1 MHLNNTPRFTY
12 STSASSDPILSSSTW
27 ADILTPEFLAHKDER
42 KAPDSPTWWL
52 DVRDAT
58 EQDVE
63 VLSQALNIHPLTAED
78 IVTRETRE
86 KVEVFRN
93 YYLISFQTLVTF
105 LDDEGGG
112 SGEGDGE
119 KGGDGDDVGEKEGE
133 KKKKKEK
140 SLFHVPTITSKTP
153 ASAVFFILVFNTGTV
168 TFSPSGCSHV
178 RRVRD
183 RVRKLHD
190 ETVLSSDWIC
200 YALID
205 DIVDSFE
212 PYRQSAELESE
223 SIEDSVFIA
232 RFDDVKHL
240 IPRIDNLRKRIT
252 HLIRCLTGK
261 LDVLNGFVK
270 RCQAKDKNPVF
281 PDGDFILYLGDVQDH
296 LVTTLQSLSH
306 FDEIVSRS
314 QSNCLAQLSANNLR
328 LSLNINS
335 VLSKVTVLA
344 TIFVPMHVVTG
355 LFGMNVEVPGQEV
368 HGLGWFFGI
377 VGGFVAF
384 MVISCV
390 VAWRYKLL

>member
-1 MHLNNTPRFTY
+1 MHLNNAPRFTY
-12 STSASSDPILSSSTW
+12 STSTSADPILSSSTW
-27 ADILTPEFLAHKDER
+27 TDILTPEFLAHKDQPR
-42 KAPDSPTWWL
+42 TPDAPTWWL

-63 VLSQALNIHPLTAED
+63 VLSQALNIHPLTVED

-105 LDDEGGG
+105 LDENGDDDHEEGEEGGVG
-112 SGEGDGE
+112 GGQGAGD
-119 KGGDGDDVGEKEGE
+119 EKEE
-133 KKKKKEK
+133 KKRKKKEKKEK

-212 PYRQSAELESE
+212 PYRHSAELESE

-232 RFDDVKHL
+232 RFDDVKSL

-355 LFGMNVEVPGQEV
+355 LFGMNVEVPGQE
-368 HGLGWFFGI
+368 
-377 VGGFVAF
+377 A
-384 MVISCV
+384 
-390 VAWRYKLL
+390 A